1 MTEKNRKN
9 MSPRK
14 FDIITNSLKDFLQ
27 LFEENSMVNEFSFS
41 DALYPKGFTDNQKYS
56 ISDLLKH
63 KNNFE
68 GLVSFNAIIKDYTIS
83 FVGLDLV
90 DQLKFNLI
98 YSGEM
103 EYLEKNIDLFNT
115 NNPTKK
121 IHLLWI
127 EKLENSLF
135 NKKVSSLLQKR
146 EPILL
151 KEIKNT
157 LKLENL
163 IAKDWQY
170 WYSNIEKFATLDI
183 ESIDLNIYFYGG
195 DYLSNL
201 CIRVNLYDYKWH
213 PGYAKPF
220 HIYGYISLTGNKY
233 TQEIILNYKFFNSFS
248 PFMRCSHSIFEDKE
262 EIITY
267 NQLNDPEFI
276 AEKLTEINKFL
287 DGFVKQFI
295 TEIEFINFNH
305 LTIDEDEDDE

>member
-14 FDIITNSLKDFLQ
+14 FTIITNSLKDFLQ
-27 LFEENSMVNEFSFS
+27 LFEENSMVNEFSFR
-41 DALYPKGFTDNQKYS
+41 DALYPKGFNQKYS

-68 GLVSFNAIIKDYTIS
+68 GLVHFNAIIKDYTIS
-83 FVGLDLV
+83 FVGLNLAN
-90 DQLKFNLI
+90 QLKFNLI
-98 YSGEM
+98 YSGEEM

-121 IHLLWI
+121 IQLLWI

-135 NKKVSSLLQKR
+135 NKKVSSLLKKR

-151 KEIKNT
+151 REIKNT

-183 ESIDLNIYFYGG
+183 ESIDLNIYWYGG

-201 CIRVNLYDYKWH
+201 CIRVNLDDYKWH

-220 HIYGYISLTGNKY
+220 RIFGYISLSENKY
-233 TQEIILNYKFFNSFS
+233 TQEIILNYDFFNSFS

-287 DGFVKQFI
+287 DGFVEQFI

-305 LTIDEDEDDE
+305 LTIDEDEDDQ